1 MGASHKSEA
10 PKFLNTTN
18 ERKKMRNEKLD
29 GKVAFITGANRG
41 LGLETARE
49 LGKLGI
55 VVVLGSRDSKK
66 GEAAAAELRDEGIT
80 AESLGFDVT
89 KSKDH
94 QKAYDYF
101 AKKYGR
107 LHILVNNA
115 GVLKESQISAIGSG
129 PNPVSAVSSE
139 VLRETFET
147 NFFAPVALTQ
157 KLLPL
162 IRKAPAG
169 RIVNVSSI
177 LGSLTLHS
185 DPNSPIYPF
194 KTFAYDAS
202 KAALNAFTVHLAY
215 EVRDSKIKVNSA
227 HPGWV
232 KTEMGG
238 PNAPMEPSEGAKT
251 SAQLASLADDGP
263 SGGFFH
269 LGEPLPW

>member
-1 MGASHKSEA
+1 MKGTTMKSE
-10 PKFLNTTN
+10 KTN
-18 ERKKMRNEKLD
+18 

-49 LGKLGI
+49 LGKTGI
-55 VVVLGSRDSKK
+55 VVVLGSRDRKK
-66 GEAAAAELRDEGIT
+66 GEAAASKLRDEGIT
-80 AESLGFDVT
+80 AESLSFDVIKT
-89 KSKDH
+89 QDY

-107 LHILVNNA
+107 LDILVNNA
-115 GVLKESQISAIGSG
+115 GVLKEGQADSV
-129 PNPVSAVSSE
+129 PNQTSAVSPGT
-139 VLRETFET
+139 LRETFET
-147 NFFAPVALTQ
+147 NFFAVVALTQ

-162 IRKAPAG
+162 MRKAPTG

-202 KAALNAFTVHLAY
+202 KAALNAFTVHLAH
-215 EVRDSKIKVNSA
+215 ELRDTKIKVNSA

-238 PNAPMEPSEGAKT
+238 PNAPMEPSEGGKT
-251 SAQLASLADDGP
+251 SAQLATLPDDGP
-263 SGGFFH
+263 SGGFLH
-269 LGEPLPW
+269 LGQPLPW

>member
-1 MGASHKSEA
+1 M
-10 PKFLNTTN
+10 KFANRTN
-18 ERKKMRNEKLD
+18 ERKQMKNSKPN
-29 GKVAFITGANRG
+29 GKVAFLTGANRG

-49 LGKLGI
+49 LGKQGI

-66 GEAAAAELRDEGIT
+66 GEAAAAKLRNEGMT

-89 KSKDH
+89 RSQDH

-107 LHILVNNA
+107 LDILVNNA
-115 GVLKESQISAIGSG
+115 GVLKENQISATGSG
-129 PNPVSAVSSE
+129 PNPVSAVSPE
-139 VLRETFET
+139 MLRETFET

-162 IRKAPAG
+162 IRKAPEG

-185 DPNSPIYPF
+185 DPNSPIYAF

-202 KAALNAFTVHLAY
+202 KAALNAFTIHLAY
-215 EVRDSKIKVNSA
+215 ELRDSKIKVNSA

-238 PNAPMEPSEGAKT
+238 PNATMEVSEGGKT
-251 SAQLASLADDGP
+251 SAQLATLPDDGP
-263 SGGFFH
+263 NGGFFH
-269 LGEPLPW
+269 LGQPVPW

>member
-1 MGASHKSEA
+1 MNNQK
-10 PKFLNTTN
+10 TN
-18 ERKKMRNEKLD
+18 
-29 GKVAFITGANRG
+29 GKIAFITGANRG

-49 LGKLGI
+49 LGKTGI
-55 VVVLGSRDSKK
+55 VVVIAARDSEK
-66 GEAAAAELRDEGIT
+66 GEAAAAKLRDEGIT

-89 KSKDH
+89 RSEDH

-107 LHILVNNA
+107 LDILVNNA
-115 GVLKESQISAIGSG
+115 GVLKENQISATGSG
-129 PNPVSAVSSE
+129 PNPVSAVSPE
-139 VLRETFET
+139 ILRETFET

-162 IRKAPAG
+162 ICKAPEG

-185 DPNSPIYPF
+185 DPNSPIYAF

-202 KAALNAFTVHLAY
+202 KAALNSFTVHLAF
-215 EVRDSKIKVNSA
+215 ELRNDKIKVNSA

-232 KTEMGG
+232 KTDMGG
-238 PNAPMEPSEGAKT
+238 PNAMMEVSEGGKT
-251 SAQLASLADDGP
+251 SAQLATLPDDGP
-263 SGGFFH
+263 NGGFFH
-269 LGEPLPW
+269 LGQPVPW

>member
-1 MGASHKSEA
+1 MKGNMIK
-10 PKFLNTTN
+10 N
-18 ERKKMRNEKLD
+18 
-29 GKVAFITGANRG
+29 GKVAFVTGANRG
-41 LGLETARE
+41 IGLETARE
-49 LGKLGI
+49 LGKRGII
-55 VVVLGSRDSKK
+55 VVIGSRDSKK
-66 GEAAAAELRDEGIT
+66 GEAAIAKLRDEGIK

-89 KSKDH
+89 KSQDH

-107 LHILVNNA
+107 LDILVNNA
-115 GVLKESQISAIGSG
+115 GVLKESQISATGSA
-129 PNPVSAVSSE
+129 PNPVSAVSPE

-147 NFFAPVALTQ
+147 NFFAPVALTR

-162 IRKAPAG
+162 IRKSPAG

-177 LGSLTLHS
+177 LSSLTLHS

-194 KTFAYDAS
+194 KTFGYDTS

-215 EVRDSKIKVNSA
+215 ELRDDKIKANSA

-238 PNAPMEPSEGAKT
+238 PNAPMEPSEGGKT
-251 SAQLASLADDGP
+251 SAQLATLADDGP

-269 LGEPLPW
+269 LGQRLPW

>member
-1 MGASHKSEA
+1 
-10 PKFLNTTN
+10 
-18 ERKKMRNEKLD
+18 MRNEKLN

-49 LGKLGI
+49 LGKRGI
-55 VVVLGSRDSKK
+55 IAVIGSRDSKK
-66 GEAAAAELRDEGIT
+66 GEAAAAKLRDEGVT

-89 KSKDH
+89 KSQDH

-107 LHILVNNA
+107 LDILVNNA
-115 GVLKESQISAIGSG
+115 GVMKESPISATGSG
-129 PNPVSAVSSE
+129 PNPVSAVLPE

-162 IRKAPAG
+162 IGKAPAG

-177 LGSLTLHS
+177 LSSLTLHS
-185 DPNSPIYPF
+185 DPNSPIYQF

-215 EVRDSKIKVNSA
+215 EVRDTKIKVNSA

-238 PNAPMEPSEGAKT
+238 PNAPMEVSEGGKT
-251 SAQLASLADDGP
+251 SAQLATLADDGP

-269 LGEPLPW
+269 LGQPLPW

>member
-1 MGASHKSEA
+1 M
-10 PKFLNTTN
+10 NI
-18 ERKKMRNEKLD
+18 KKHD

-55 VVVLGSRDSKK
+55 VVVLGSRESEK
-66 GEAAAAELRDEGIT
+66 GEAAAAKLRDEGIT

-89 KSKDH
+89 KSQDH

-107 LHILVNNA
+107 LDILVNNA
-115 GVLKESQISAIGSG
+115 GVLKESQVSTTDSA
-129 PNPVSAVSSE
+129 PNLTSAVSPKI
-139 VLRETFET
+139 LRETFET

-185 DPNSPIYPF
+185 DPNSPIYEF

-202 KAALNAFTVHLAY
+202 KAALNAFTVHLAH
-215 EVRDSKIKVNSA
+215 ELRDNKIKVNSA

-238 PNAPMEPSEGAKT
+238 PNAPMEVTEGGMT
-251 SAQLASLADDGP
+251 SAQLATLADEGP

-269 LGEPLPW
+269 LGQPLPW